1 MESLHYIVRHPSAER
16 SAGSQPLLV
25 LLHGY
30 GSNEE
35 DLLGLAPYLDARFL
49 IASARA
55 PQVLDFGGFA
65 WFPIDFKPDGLVL
78 RFDQAGAAREKI
90 RDLVETLRTEH
101 PVERVFLLGFSQGAS
116 MAISTALAHPG
127 LCDGVAFLSGVCA
140 PELVPDGV
148 RPAVPALP
156 VLMTHGRQD
165 LVLPIQQGRAA
176 RELLSRLSVDLD
188 YKEYDMGHE
197 INPECLQDLSDWL
210 ARHLDLAER

>member
-1 MESLHYIVRHPSAER
+1 MESLHYIVQHPSAES
-16 SAGSQPLLV
+16 SAGGLPLLV

-35 DLLGLAPYLDARFL
+35 DLLGLAPYLDSRFL

-65 WFPIDFKPDGLVL
+65 WFPIDFTPDGLVL
-78 RFDQAGAAREKI
+78 RFDQVGAAREKI
-90 RDLVETLRTEH
+90 RELVETLRAEH
-101 PVERVFLLGFSQGAS
+101 PVERVFLLGFSQGAG
-116 MAISTALAHPG
+116 MAMSAALAHPG
-127 LCDGVAFLSGVCA
+127 LYDGVAFLSGVCV
-140 PELVPDGV
+140 PELLPDEARV
-148 RPAVPALP
+148 ATSALP

-165 LVLPIQQGRAA
+165 LVLSIQQGRAA

-197 INPECLQDLSDWL
+197 ISPECLQDLSDWL
-210 ARHLDLAER
+210 ARRLALVER